1 MPFMTAFVLAFVY
14 YLGASPWI
22 FGAGFV
28 TLNRPLI
35 MGTVVGLILGD
46 VKTGIEMG
54 SKIQLIFMGYIS
66 AGGSMPSDMP
76 LAGVTGTAL
85 GIMLKPTL
93 GAGALDAGL
102 AAGVALGMVGLIIQ
116 TGRMTWNSFYAH
128 GAIRAAKAGNHR
140 MVAMYQ
146 VAFPQAT
153 QCVVQVI
160 PVTMFFLAM
169 GSASVLT
176 GINSVVKVVLPPL
189 QVIGQLLPCLGL
201 ALNLRA
207 IGNKYTMPFFFLGF
221 LLSQYLKLDIIS
233 IAAIGGVIAY
243 VLTFGREENTAPVE

>member
-1 MPFMTAFVLAFVY
+1 MPFATALTLGFVY
-14 YLGASPWI
+14 YLGASPWL

-85 GIMLKPTL
+85 GIMLKPSL

-128 GAIRAAKAGNHR
+128 GAIRAAKAGNR
-140 MVAMYQ
+140 KMLFMFN

-153 QCVVQVI
+153 QATVQII
-160 PVTMFFLAM
+160 PVTIFFMAM
-169 GSASVLT
+169 GAASVLA
-176 GINSVVKVVLPPL
+176 GINSVVKVVLGPL
-189 QVIGQLLPCLGL
+189 QVVGQLLPCLGL

-233 IAAIGGVIAY
+233 IAAAGAVIAY
-243 VLTFGREENTAPVE
+243 LITFGKEETAESV